1 MNKLLPLVLIASC
14 AFVFAG
20 NAGAQTRTTV
30 SPRRT
35 EVREEVAPTRYAAAA
50 APAEAVQRAR
60 EIILYLFH
68 EKPDIASDTSAQ
80 TRWLS
85 EPMRKALANR
95 QKVYANYAKENP
107 DSPEGPPSNSDF
119 IGSWNYPTSFRFVG
133 SRLSGQRAVVDVL
146 FRWGKN
152 TEYPGDTRLTYY
164 VMVRENGSWKLED
177 IYTFEGKFVAAESLL
192 ETFRQSSYP

>member
-1 MNKLLPLVLIASC
+1 MNKSLPFVLIASC

-20 NAGAQTRTTV
+20 NAGAQTRKTG
-30 SPRRT
+30 SPRRA
-35 EVREEVAPTRYAAAA
+35 EIREEVAPTSNATA

-60 EIILYLFH
+60 EIILYLFR
-68 EKPDIASDTSAQ
+68 EKPDIASDANAQ

-133 SRLSGQRAVVDVL
+133 SRLSGQRAVVDIL

-164 VMVRENGSWKLED
+164 VLVRENGSWKLED
-177 IYTFEGKFVAAESLL
+177 IYTFEGKFVSAESLL
-192 ETFRQSSYP
+192 ETFRGKSYP

>member
-1 MNKLLPLVLIASC
+1 MNQLLLLLLIASC
-14 AFVFAG
+14 AFVSAG
-20 NAGAQTRTTV
+20 NAGAQTGTTG
-30 SPRRT
+30 SPRRA
-35 EVREEVAPTRYAAAA
+35 EVREEVAATRSAAA
-50 APAEAVQRAR
+50 APAQAIQQVRDL
-60 EIILYLFH
+60 IKYLFH

-85 EPMRKALANR
+85 EPMRKGLANR
-95 QKVYANYAKENP
+95 QAVYAKYAKENP

-119 IGSWNYPTSFRFVG
+119 IGSWNYPTGFRFVG
-133 SRLSGQRAVVDVL
+133 SRLAGQRAVVDVL
-146 FRWGKN
+146 FTWGKN

-164 VMVRENGSWKLED
+164 VLVREKGSWKLED

>member
-1 MNKLLPLVLIASC
+1 MNKFLPLVLIASC
-14 AFVFAG
+14 AFVSAG
-20 NAGAQTRTTV
+20 SPGAQSRTTG
-30 SPRRT
+30 SSRRA
-35 EVREEVAPTRYAAAA
+35 EVREEVAATRNGAV
-50 APAEAVQRAR
+50 APAEAIQRVR
-60 EIILYLFH
+60 ELIKYLFH

-95 QKVYANYAKENP
+95 QKVYAQYAKTNP

-119 IGSWNYPTSFRFVG
+119 IGSWNYPTSFRLVG
-133 SRLSGQRAVVDVL
+133 SRLAGQRAVVDVL
-146 FRWGKN
+146 FTWGKD

-164 VMVRENGSWKLED
+164 VLVREKGSWKLED

>member
-1 MNKLLPLVLIASC
+1 MNKLLSLLFIASC
-14 AFVFAG
+14 AFVSAG
-20 NAGAQTRTTV
+20 NAGAQTRTTG
-30 SPRRT
+30 SPRRA
-35 EVREEVAPTRYAAAA
+35 EVHEVAAARNATA
-50 APAEAVQRAR
+50 APTQAIQQASDL
-60 EIILYLFH
+60 IKYLFH
-68 EKPDIASDTSAQ
+68 ERPDIASDTSAQ

-95 QKVYANYAKENP
+95 QTVYANYAKENP

-164 VMVRENGSWKLED
+164 VLVRQNGSWKLED

>member
-14 AFVFAG
+14 AFVVAG
-20 NAGAQTRTTV
+20 DAGAQTRTTG
-30 SPRRT
+30 SPRRA
-35 EVREEVAPTRYAAAA
+35 EVREEVAAARNEVA
-50 APAEAVQRAR
+50 APTQAIQQVRDL
-60 EIILYLFH
+60 IKYLFH

-95 QKVYANYAKENP
+95 QKVYATYAKENP

-119 IGSWNYPTSFRFVG
+119 IGSWNYPTSFRLVG
-133 SRLSGQRAVVDVL
+133 SRLAGQRAVVDVL

-164 VMVRENGSWKLED
+164 VLVRENGSWKLED

>member
-1 MNKLLPLVLIASC
+1 MNKFLPFVLIASC
-14 AFVFAG
+14 AFVFVG
-20 NAGAQTRTTV
+20 NAGAQTRKTG
-30 SPRRT
+30 SPRRA
-35 EVREEVAPTRYAAAA
+35 EIREEVAPTSNATA

-60 EIILYLFH
+60 EIILYLFR
-68 EKPDIASDTSAQ
+68 EKPDIASDANAQ

-133 SRLSGQRAVVDVL
+133 SRLSGQRAVVDIL

-164 VMVRENGSWKLED
+164 VLVRENDSWKLED

-192 ETFRQSSYP
+192 ETFRQNSYP

>member
-1 MNKLLPLVLIASC
+1 MNKTLPLFIIASC

-20 NAGAQTRTTV
+20 NADAQTRKTG
-30 SPRRT
+30 SPRRA
-35 EVREEVAPTRYAAAA
+35 EVREEVAAARKAAA

-68 EKPDIASDTSAQ
+68 EKPDIASDANAQ

-85 EPMRKALANR
+85 GPMRKALANR

-146 FRWGKN
+146 FTWGKD

-164 VMVRENGSWKLED
+164 VLIRENGSWKLED

>member
-1 MNKLLPLVLIASC
+1 MKLLPLVLIASS
-14 AFVFAG
+14 ALVSAG
-20 NAGAQTRTTV
+20 NAGAQTRTTG
-30 SPRRT
+30 SSRRA
-35 EVREEVAPTRYAAAA
+35 EVREEVAATRNA
-50 APAEAVQRAR
+50 APAEAIQRVR
-60 EIILYLFH
+60 ELLKYLFH

-95 QKVYANYAKENP
+95 QKVYAQYAKENP

-133 SRLSGQRAVVDVL
+133 SRLAGQRAVVDVL
-146 FRWGKN
+146 FTWGKD

-164 VMVRENGSWKLED
+164 VLVRENGSWKLED
-177 IYTFEGKFVAAESLL
+177 IYTFEGKFVAAGSLL

>member
-1 MNKLLPLVLIASC
+1 MNKILLLFFTASC

-20 NAGAQTRTTV
+20 NAGAQTRTTG
-30 SPRRT
+30 SPRQA
-35 EVREEVAPTRYAAAA
+35 EVREEVAATRNAAG
-50 APAEAVQRAR
+50 APAEATQRVR
-60 EIILYLFH
+60 ELIKYLFH
-68 EKPDIASDTSAQ
+68 EKPDIASDANAQ

-95 QKVYANYAKENP
+95 QKVYAQYAKENP

-133 SRLSGQRAVVDVL
+133 SRLAGQRAVVDVL
-146 FRWGKN
+146 FTWGKG

-164 VMVRENGSWKLED
+164 VLVHDNGSWKLED
-177 IYTFEGKFVAAESLL
+177 IYTFEGRFVAAGSLL
-192 ETFRQSSYP
+192 ETFRQRSYP